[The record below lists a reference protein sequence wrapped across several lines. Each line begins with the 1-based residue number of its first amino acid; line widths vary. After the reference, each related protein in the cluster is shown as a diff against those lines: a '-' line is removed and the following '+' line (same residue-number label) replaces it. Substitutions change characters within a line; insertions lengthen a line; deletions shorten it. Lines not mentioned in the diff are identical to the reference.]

1 MLTENNKVISKHDVL
16 AKLRT
21 HKANKV
27 EVWDIISKDDQRN
40 LLRHIEKL
48 LRNESVSI
56 IVLPGEKK

>member
-1 MLTENNKVISKHDVL
+1 MLTDNNKVISKHNVL

-21 HKANKV
+21 HKANKF

-48 LRNESVSI
+48 LRSETVSI
-56 IVLPGEKK
+56 ILLPGERK

>member
-1 MLTENNKVISKHDVL
+1 MLIEKNKIISKHNVL

-21 HKANKV
+21 HKANKF
-27 EVWDIISKDDQRN
+27 EVWDIICKDDQRN

-48 LRNESVSI
+48 LRNESISV

>member
-1 MLTENNKVISKHDVL
+1 MLTDNNKVISKHNVL

-21 HKANKV
+21 HKANKF

-48 LRNESVSI
+48 LRSETVSI
-56 IVLPGEKK
+56 IILPEERK